1 MDIVGDKQLQGAE
14 ASVYF
19 YDGGKISELCQEM
32 FTGSLTPEQVLEEYD
47 NTRRALAKDS
57 GQEGF

>member
-1 MDIVGDKQLQGAE
+1 MEIAGDKNAPGAE

-32 FTGSLTPEQVLEEYD
+32 FVGSLTPQEVLEEFD
-47 NTRRALAKDS
+47 NSRRALAKDA
-57 GQEGF
+57 GLEGF